1 MTDIIQ
7 DAEIFVKTKLRKQ
20 NQRGEWK
27 IDLTTSQIRKF
38 LSSVNKIDNRMLT
51 EKDVLSPD
59 IINEIKYLKIML
71 AYQTGRAGKLGK
83 GTNPLEPLY
92 EDLIP
97 KIDAIADSKKKFI
110 EFARY
115 VEAIVAYHKFYGGN

>member
-1 MTDIIQ
+1 MTDIVQ
-7 DAEIFVKTKLRKQ
+7 VAENFVKTKLRKQ

-38 LSSVNKIDNRMLT
+38 LSSVNRIENRMFAESDILSS
-51 EKDVLSPD
+51 DVV
-59 IINEIKYLKIML
+59 NEIKYLKIML
-71 AYQTGRAGKLGK
+71 AYQTGRAGKLGR